1 MDHDRLRGAR
11 AEAEAQELRRELE
24 RLSAERLRLGRK
36 NERLSAVL
44 CILRERERD
53 ETVASLIEDALGF
66 DGTESEPPVGTEDPS
81 FTLLGSSEDD

>member
-1 MDHDRLRGAR
+1 MDHDRLRRAR
-11 AEAEAQELRRELE
+11 AEAEAQELRSELE

-36 NERLSAVL
+36 NERLVAVL

-66 DGTESEPPVGTEDPS
+66 DGAESEPPDCTEDPS
-81 FTLLGSSEDD
+81 FTLLESSEDD

>member
-1 MDHDRLRGAR
+1 MDNDRLRWVR
-11 AEAEAQELRRELE
+11 AEAELEQLRHELE

-66 DGTESEPPVGTEDPS
+66 DGRESEPPALSDDPS
-81 FTLLGSSEDD
+81 FELMETGEDD